1 MLLSL
6 PRAGRCLTLLLFAV
20 SSGISAQEAQGFSHP
35 TSEAQHYVW
44 PTDTAVLEK
53 LQQWQNLKF
62 GVLLHWGLYSV
73 PGIVESWSICSEDVD
88 WIRRR
93 PDMSYEA
100 YKRWYY
106 SLADSL
112 CPRHFEP
119 REWAA
124 LFRETGMRYVVFTT
138 KHHDGF
144 CLYDSRL
151 TDFSI
156 ARGPFRSNPKGDAAR
171 FVFQAFRERG
181 FMVGAYFS
189 KPDWHCPFY
198 WSPRFATPNRRENY
212 RRERHPDLWQQYVAF
227 TSGQLTELLSRYG
240 RLDLL
245 WLDGGWVSGEE
256 IGLDSVL
263 SRARSGSQPG
273 LLCVDRTVG
282 GRNENYLTPER
293 GIPAE
298 PLGVPWEAC
307 LPLTDDWGWTP
318 RAHYKSARTVVSK
331 LMEIV
336 AKGGSLLLGVGP
348 TADGTIDD
356 SARVRLTA
364 VGDWLKRNGEAI
376 YATVPTP
383 CYHDGRFWFTA
394 SKDGRTRYAL
404 YALPD
409 GEELPAKLTW
419 HGNLPGA
426 RVTLLNTGRRIPA
439 TVRGDSVTIT
449 LPRDLRAEPLALK
462 FHPREASA
470 TITGLKPNRP

>member
-1 MLLSL
+1 MLHLST
-6 PRAGRCLTLLLFAV
+6 PVRHCLIVLFLAV
-20 SSGISAQEAQGFSHP
+20 SSGISAQEMQGFLHP
-35 TSEAQHYVW
+35 TSEAAGYIW
-44 PTDTAVLEK
+44 PTDSAVRDK
-53 LQQWQNLKF
+53 LRRWQDLKF

-88 WIRRR
+88 WIKRRQ
-93 PDMSYEA
+93 DMSYEA
-100 YKRWYY
+100 YKRWYF

-112 CPRHFEP
+112 CPTHFEP
-119 REWAA
+119 HEWAA
-124 LFRETGMRYVVFTT
+124 LFRDAGMRYAIFTT

-156 ARGPFRSNPKGDAAR
+156 ARGPFRNNPKADAAR
-171 FVFQAFRERG
+171 FVFQAFRESG

-198 WSPRFATPNRRENY
+198 WSPLFATPNRRENY
-212 RRERHPDLWQQYVAF
+212 RRERHPKLWQQYVAF
-227 TSGQLTELLSRYG
+227 TTGQLTELLSRYG

-263 SRARSGSQPG
+263 MQVRSGPQPD
-273 LLCVDRTVG
+273 LLCVDRTIG
-282 GRNENYLTPER
+282 GHNENYLTPER
-293 GIPAE
+293 GVPPE

-318 RAHYKSARTVVSK
+318 HAHYKTARTVIGK

-348 TADGTIDD
+348 AADGTIDD
-356 SARVRLTA
+356 STRIRLTA

-376 YATVPTP
+376 YATVPTTY
-383 CYHDGRFWFTA
+383 YHEGRLWFSA
-394 SKDGRTRYAL
+394 AKDNRTHYAL

-409 GEELPAKLTW
+409 GATLPPTLTW
-419 HGNLPGA
+419 HGNLPSG
-426 RVTLLNTGRRIPA
+426 RVTLLNTGRRLPA
-439 TVRGDSVTIT
+439 IVRGDSVTVA
-449 LPRDLRAEPLALK
+449 LPLGLRDEPLALK
-462 FHPREASA
+462 FQPRETPTSNAV
-470 TITGLKPNRP
+470 